1 MIKVSIYEQDL
12 FGTVHWRVM
21 RDDGR
26 LIFDR
31 FQTDFP
37 SREEAVSACQGEFRR
52 NHLVGTARIVSTQRQ
67 GWGVERFTE
76 TIPLPLPE

>member
-1 MIKVSIYEQDL
+1 MIKVSVYEQEL

-31 FQTDFP
+31 HQTDFP
-37 SREEAVSACQGEFRR
+37 SRDEAIQAIDGDACRNKLGAISVRTVRINREESTVVVNIGGAVC
-52 NHLVGTARIVSTQRQ
+52 
-67 GWGVERFTE
+67 
-76 TIPLPLPE
+76 